1 MVRGTLKRRTF
12 GRKRQLKQGCING
25 LKNREP
31 RQHTQSKREF
41 NKTLR
46 NTPGLEI
53 KNRAAEISSGL
64 QKNKDWTLCRGWPP
78 PKRKKGNG
86 PYGRNRW

>member
-1 MVRGTLKRRTF
+1 MTGQTF
-12 GRKRQLKQGCING
+12 RRKRQPKRECINRS
-25 LKNREP
+25 KNREP
-31 RQHTQSKREF
+31 RQQPQSKREF

-53 KNRAAEISSGL
+53 RKRAAEISNGL
-64 QKNKDWTLCRGWPP
+64 QNDMDWTLWRGRPP

>member
-1 MVRGTLKRRTF
+1 MVRGTVTGQTF
-12 GRKRQLKQGCING
+12 GRKRQPKRERINRS
-25 LKNREP
+25 KNREP
-31 RQHTQSKREF
+31 RQQPQSKREF

-53 KNRAAEISSGL
+53 RKRAAKISNVL
-64 QKNKDWTLCRGWPP
+64 QKNKDWTLWRGLPT
-78 PKRKKGNG
+78 PKQKKGNG